1 VSFAIF
7 ASEVCPGENS
17 IAFQD
22 IKFSLLLY
30 TVGVMT
36 TRTWFSLMRPGDA
49 WPTTGTRKG
58 RYSVACRLPAIHRE
72 NNDFQ
77 FNCGLMRRM
86 IRAAELFVGLRYLR
100 ARRQTRFVS
109 FITFISLAGIAL
121 GVAALIVILSVMN
134 GFEGELRER
143 LLSMTA
149 HGHVSGQ
156 SGQIEDWQEVRQQVG
171 DVPGVIAMAPLI
183 EMEGMIR
190 TGRSLNGVL
199 IHGVHPDAEAQVSG
213 RTINFVEGSLDVL
226 ETVDKGIIL
235 GRFLA
240 IELGVRIGDGVVLLI
255 PRPAANG
262 SLEPVLERFTVRGV
276 FEAGVQDHDSS
287 LALVH
292 IDDAAHLLSI
302 GDNVNALRFLGDD
315 VMNAPAISAEL
326 VGRLGSEYVASDW
339 TIENESYFRA
349 IRLEKMMMSLLL
361 SLIIGVAAFNIVA
374 SLVMVVTDKTTDIAI
389 LRTLGMGPGD
399 VVGVFFIQ
407 GAVIG
412 WLGVFLGV
420 LSGALLAIN
429 VPTVVPFLE
438 SLFGF
443 QIMPGDVYYVTAIP
457 SVLETQD
464 VVVIGVGAFVL
475 TSLATLYP
483 ARRAALVNPAVALRY
498 E

>member
-1 VSFAIF
+1 M
-7 ASEVCPGENS
+7 NY
-17 IAFQD
+17 
-22 IKFSLLLY
+22 SLLLY
-30 TVGVMT
+30 TFVLNYAARSRRVSRWTGHSLHGAP
-36 TRTWFSLMRPGDA
+36 RTFCLQN
-49 WPTTGTRKG
+49 K
-58 RYSVACRLPAIHRE
+58 
-72 NNDFQ
+72 DFGA
-77 FNCGLMRRM
+77 NCGLMRRM

-149 HGHVSGQ
+149 HGYVTGRA
-156 SGQIEDWQEVRQQVG
+156 GTLDDWENTRDTVENVA
-171 DVPGVIAMAPLI
+171 GVIAAAPLV

-199 IHGVHPDAEAQVSG
+199 IHGVDPAAEKSVSG

-226 ETVDKGIIL
+226 ETTDKSIIL
-235 GRFLA
+235 GRYLA

-255 PRPAANG
+255 PRPSG
-262 SLEPVLERFTVRGV
+262 DGTLESVLERFSVQGV

-287 LALVH
+287 LALIH
-292 IDDAAHLLSI
+292 IDDAARLLSL
-302 GDNVNALRFLGDD
+302 GERVNTLRFLADD
-315 VMNAPAISAEL
+315 VMRAPSISAEL
-326 VGRLGSEYVASDW
+326 GRRLGPDYATSDW

-389 LRTLGMGPGD
+389 LRTLGMAPGD
-399 VVGVFFIQ
+399 VVRVFFIQ

-412 WLGVFLGV
+412 WFGVFLGV
-420 LSGALLAIN
+420 LGGVLLAIN

-438 SLFGF
+438 SLLGF
-443 QIMPGDVYYVTAIP
+443 QIMPGDVYYVTQIP
-457 SVLETQD
+457 SILEMQD
-464 VVVIGVGAFVL
+464 VVVIGLGAFVL

-483 ARRAALVNPAVALRY
+483 ARRAALVRPAVALRY